1 MAKYEFDVNFPIYLQ
16 IMDEIK
22 KDIFSE
28 KIAIGDKISSVRD
41 LALEFGVN
49 PNTIQKALTELE
61 REGLLTSVRAVGR
74 FVSDNKEAITQA
86 KKTLCNQNVKK
97 YVEMMRALGCTKQ
110 EIIEFVQ
117 SYLEAEI
124 I

>member
-41 LALEFGVN
+41 LAL
-49 PNTIQKALTELE
+49 
-61 REGLLTSVRAVGR
+61 
-74 FVSDNKEAITQA
+74 
-86 KKTLCNQNVKK
+86 
-97 YVEMMRALGCTKQ
+97 
-110 EIIEFVQ
+110 
-117 SYLEAEI
+117 
-124 I
+124 